1 MKILGVL
8 GGKCGVR
15 FLLERVTDISAFG
28 LVLIS
33 DWLSPGVRMRTVNS
47 MVNSAVNSLV
57 KSTVN
62 SLNSSNRGAGILLDS
77 DGGYLEVA
85 ALQEFGHRQ
94 QHQ

>member
-1 MKILGVL
+1 MGKRSEFGPLLKLKILGVL

-47 MVNSAVNSLV
+47 MVNSAVNSE
-57 KSTVN
+57 VN
-62 SLNSSNRGAGILLDS
+62 NAIYYLPLFPRKFLLAS
-77 DGGYLEVA
+77 FP
-85 ALQEFGHRQ
+85 Q
-94 QHQ
+94 